1 MSLPKVNVNVGE
13 ETLLTSN
20 SVIPF
25 VPAILMKT
33 KSGPIGTVETLTSE
47 AQFKAIFGE
56 SDYTTPSAYAIQ
68 TYLRTYAYILVTRLA
83 NEDEAAFGTGTMTFT
98 LDSSNIKLLSAKTKY
113 KTDLFNGKEIKLVY
127 DGTNHKLWLDISS
140 ITGKNTISIKEDFIA
155 DTAKAPDL
163 EAVLDKIVNSINI
176 ANLGFSLT
184 NEFTNKTES
193 DSVPSVDM
201 FTASIDLFIE
211 NGDCGNTTPLD
222 DAKVKSMI
230 DKYDLPDRNI
240 DVMVIPEYTGYV
252 VTNYALKLAE
262 KNNFIVLVSAKGST
276 VGEIKNNISNYETD
290 NKGSLAIYYPDVYY
304 NGFRDAD
311 GKLQAIPISVA
322 VLHTYAKTD
331 IRNKWSAP
339 AGVTRGT
346 LSLVNSLTVPVS
358 EDMITELYDNEIPVN
373 CINDISGK
381 GFIVWGNKTAS
392 ASSSFFDRINVAR
405 LVKYV
410 TRNVYNISWDYLFE
424 PITNAVFT
432 DWSLRVSTFLD
443 NIKTGYGLE
452 AYEVIMDDTI
462 NTPQTV
468 AANQLNGII
477 KIKPQEVAEF
487 INIDFVITDT
497 ITVSVEA

>member
-98 LDSSNIKLLSAKTKY
+98 LDSSSIKLLSAKTKY

-201 FTASIDLFIE
+201 FTAGIDLFIE

-262 KNNFIVLVSAKGST
+262 KNNFIVLVS
-276 VGEIKNNISNYETD
+276 V
-290 NKGSLAIYYPDVYY
+290 
-304 NGFRDAD
+304 
-311 GKLQAIPISVA
+311 
-322 VLHTYAKTD
+322 
-331 IRNKWSAP
+331 
-339 AGVTRGT
+339 
-346 LSLVNSLTVPVS
+346 
-358 EDMITELYDNEIPVN
+358 
-373 CINDISGK
+373 
-381 GFIVWGNKTAS
+381 
-392 ASSSFFDRINVAR
+392 
-405 LVKYV
+405 
-410 TRNVYNISWDYLFE
+410 
-424 PITNAVFT
+424 
-432 DWSLRVSTFLD
+432 
-443 NIKTGYGLE
+443 
-452 AYEVIMDDTI
+452 
-462 NTPQTV
+462 
-468 AANQLNGII
+468 
-477 KIKPQEVAEF
+477 
-487 INIDFVITDT
+487 
-497 ITVSVEA
+497 